1 MQASICH
8 IKLARILSGILKE
21 QYSINPLPTSSQ
33 ALVTIKYDVALQS
46 WHADSSAFVTKTWQD
61 ILLMAPPFSRQCEV
75 LIHAYSH
82 AVILLHRPLLLC
94 DIRSHDDRV
103 AVQRSAE
110 ACIDAALTILDT
122 FAKSCEG
129 GRMFGAFWLM
139 QYYVFCAIA
148 ILYVCIIRRF
158 SASSCWREH
167 LATADRCQNLLSR
180 HASQAS
186 FARRYSI
193 FLGELRSE
201 AERKVERSNPGAA
214 INSIGSSRMSVQG
227 DEEARV
233 VYSQQQH
240 EILGPSFDMTDV
252 DPATV
257 SSLFDELTNWE
268 ELDSFVMAGIDLDFD
283 AAFASATEPS
293 HMI

>member
-1 MQASICH
+1 
-8 IKLARILSGILKE
+8 
-21 QYSINPLPTSSQ
+21 
-33 ALVTIKYDVALQS
+33 
-46 WHADSSAFVTKTWQD
+46 
-61 ILLMAPPFSRQCEV
+61 MAPPFSRQCEV

-180 HASQAS
+180 QASQAS

-193 FLGELRSE
+193 FLGELRNE

-214 INSIGSSRMSVQG
+214 TNSIGTSRMNVQG
-227 DEEARV
+227 DEEAQV
-233 VYSQQQH
+233 VSSQQQH
-240 EILGPSFDMTDV
+240 DILGPSFDMTDV

-268 ELDSFVMAGIDLDFD
+268 ELDSFVMAGIGLDFD

>member
-1 MQASICH
+1 MLGPFSELLLDWLLLQDYTELPDCIDDDNILQDRLLARSAHTQSVMQASICH

-21 QYSINPLPTSSQ
+21 QYSINPLPNSSQ
-33 ALVTIKYDVALQS
+33 ALVTIKYDAALQS

-94 DIRSHDDRV
+94 DVRSHDDRV

-110 ACIDAALTILDT
+110 ACIDAALTILDS
-122 FAKSCEG
+122 FVKSCEG
-129 GRMFGAFWLM
+129 GRMFGAFW
-139 QYYVFCAIA
+139 
-148 ILYVCIIRRF
+148 VC
-158 SASSCWREH
+158 
-167 LATADRCQNLLSR
+167 
-180 HASQAS
+180 
-186 FARRYSI
+186 
-193 FLGELRSE
+193 ELRSE

-214 INSIGSSRMSVQG
+214 TNSIRSSRMSVQG
-227 DEEARV
+227 DEEAQV
-233 VYSQQQH
+233 VDSQQQH
-240 EILGPSFDMTDV
+240 DMLAPSFDMTDV

-283 AAFASATEPS
+283 AAFASATGPT